1 MTTTLIVASIFSAI
15 VLAGNIIFDKK
26 RGAPVDWKR
35 TLIVTGI
42 AFGLTL
48 LIGIATE

>member
-15 VLAGNIIFDKK
+15 VLAGNIVFDTK
-26 RGAPVDWKR
+26 RGAPIDWKR

-42 AFGLTL
+42 AFGLTV